1 VNFPWRLC
9 FRLLAILSALA
20 ALLIGCMGASLLNDQ
35 LGSVGFSIQ
44 AAPSTPREAGFRASG
59 PGCPPGRLTF
69 ASDRTFW
76 LPRCQSVPPGSA
88 SCSPGSI
95 ESAPRPSTAACST
108 THVSRSLSPPGGTQI
123 DPPLSIRSTI
133 LIPYKR
139 DSDSRLSEITDLIG
153 SPPEIDGTWT
163 TDPPVQ
169 NPYNFEVGANGVIYV
184 DSDITGATQRFRSI
198 YRIPFLGDPLHPIS
212 TGDDYTGLAVDR
224 ENGRIYAAKTSVF
237 PGIGGGRFAH

>member
-1 VNFPWRLC
+1 MNFPWRLC

-108 THVSRSLSPPGGTQI
+108 THVSRSLSPPWRNADRSPSVDSI
-123 DPPLSIRSTI
+123 DYPHSLSAGFRFPFERDNGPYRKPPRDRRHMDYGPTGAKSVQFRSRGKRRHLRGFRYNGRHSKIPIDIPYPLSWG
-133 LIPYKR
+133 PAA
-139 DSDSRLSEITDLIG
+139 SD
-153 SPPEIDGTWT
+153 
-163 TDPPVQ
+163 
-169 NPYNFEVGANGVIYV
+169 
-184 DSDITGATQRFRSI
+184 
-198 YRIPFLGDPLHPIS
+198 
-212 TGDDYTGLAVDR
+212 
-224 ENGRIYAAKTSVF
+224 
-237 PGIGGGRFAH
+237 